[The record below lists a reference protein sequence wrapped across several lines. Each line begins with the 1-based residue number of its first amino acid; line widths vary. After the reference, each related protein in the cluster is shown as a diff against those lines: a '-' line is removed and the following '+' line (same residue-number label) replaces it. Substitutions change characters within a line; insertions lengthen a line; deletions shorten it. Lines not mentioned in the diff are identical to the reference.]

1 MDEDRFQKLLAMY
14 KEHLFESVLP
24 FWLKHSIDGEYGGY
38 MTCLDRDG
46 SLYCDDKAV
55 WMQGRGIWT
64 FSKAYND
71 FKRDEKYIEAAGS
84 GYRFLR
90 GYCRDT
96 DGRMFFRMTRD
107 GKPVRKR
114 RYVFSDVF
122 AAAGCAEYYK
132 ATEDEE
138 ALELALS
145 SFKTAYDAYLDPNII
160 QPKYHPGTRDMISHS
175 PNMIIIDLCKTM
187 RSVDNSYDY
196 DGIIKKSCDT
206 ITSKFYIPET
216 GMLLE
221 SVGPDGEY
229 FKDVP
234 EGRCVN
240 PGHAIE
246 SAWFIIE
253 ESIQKGYGDL
263 LGKALE
269 ILLNSLRAG
278 WDEKE
283 GGIFYFID
291 SEGMPPYALEW
302 DQKLWWPHNEALYA
316 LLLAGRITGDGKYS
330 EWYEKVHE
338 WAFDRFFDS
347 EYGEWYGYLHRDG
360 SLLTP
365 FKGGIWKGAFHVPRF
380 YMKGIELLSG
390 GVKRQ

>member
-1 MDEDRFQKLLAMY
+1 
-14 KEHLFESVLP
+14 
-24 FWLKHSIDGEYGGY
+24 
-38 MTCLDRDG
+38 
-46 SLYCDDKAV
+46 
-55 WMQGRGIWT
+55 
-64 FSKAYND
+64 
-71 FKRDEKYIEAAGS
+71 
-84 GYRFLR
+84 
-90 GYCRDT
+90 
-96 DGRMFFRMTRD
+96 
-107 GKPVRKR
+107 
-114 RYVFSDVF
+114 
-122 AAAGCAEYYK
+122 
-132 ATEDEE
+132 
-138 ALELALS
+138 
-145 SFKTAYDAYLDPNII
+145 
-160 QPKYHPGTRDMISHS
+160 
-175 PNMIIIDLCKTM
+175 MIIIDLCKTM
-187 RSVDNSYDY
+187 REVDDTYDY
-196 DGIIKKSCDT
+196 DSIIRNACET
-206 ITSKFYIPET
+206 ITTKFYKPEK
-216 GMLLE
+216 GLLLE